1 MTALLHDRVA
11 IVVGVGP
18 GIGQDTA
25 LAFAREGAH
34 VVLGARTE
42 ERLREVAD
50 GVETAGGRV
59 AWLATDVTDE
69 AQCAALVRTAVE
81 RFGRV
86 DVLVNN
92 AFVQPPIETIEDN
105 SLDTWRKAF
114 EVNLFGAVAMTKA
127 VLPAMKERR
136 SGSVVFVASMSA
148 RRIQVGFGPYAASK
162 NALLSTAWTLAKEL
176 GPDGIRVNAVLPGY
190 VWGPS
195 LKWWFKQLAKEQGRT
210 REEVYDE
217 IAAETS
223 LRRLPTPAE
232 VADAIVF
239 LASDLARG
247 VTGQTLDVNA
257 GHWFG

>member
-1 MTALLHDRVA
+1 MTGLLQDRVA
-11 IVVGVGP
+11 IVVGIGP
-18 GIGQDTA
+18 GIGTDTA
-25 LAFAREGAH
+25 RAFAREGAR

-42 ERLREVAD
+42 ERLGDVAREVEAL
-50 GVETAGGRV
+50 GGSAEWR
-59 AWLATDVTDE
+59 ATDVTDE
-69 AQCAALVRTAVE
+69 GQCSALAQAALD
-81 RFGRV
+81 RFGRI

-105 SLDTWRKAF
+105 TLETWRQAF

-127 VLPAMKERR
+127 VLPAMKEQRA
-136 SGSVVFVASMSA
+136 GSVVFVASMSA

-162 NALLSTAWTLAKEL
+162 NALLSTARTLAKEL
-176 GPDGIRVNAVLPGY
+176 GPDGIRVNSVLPGY

-217 IAAETS
+217 VAAETS

-247 VTGQTLDVNA
+247 ITGQTLDVNA
-257 GHWFG
+257 GHWFD